1 MAGRTPNTLIMTTAS
16 YFRGILTCIALF
28 ICCNLNLQAQKE
40 AKVHGTAKMVVSE
53 HDNISLPE
61 AKQKCILHARYN
73 AIKEAFGEIINST
86 TNMAEGEL
94 NGEEINNFV
103 EETTMNAKAEWV
115 DDTKKPVINV
125 DYADDSFV
133 ITAEVWGVARE
144 IVQAQVDFTWRVLCD
159 GTESYHESDK
169 FKDKQRIYVSFR
181 SPVKGYVAIYLL
193 DSTKGEASCLL
204 PYKHNPDGFHEV
216 KAGRDYVFFDRDTD
230 RQAIPYRLT
239 TDRPAE
245 MNQVVLIFSPN
256 KFTKC
261 DETTGDRMH
270 PNSLSISDFEKW
282 VRKNQRR
289 DVDMVVDRSKYLHI
303 YGKGS

>member
-1 MAGRTPNTLIMTTAS
+1 MTTAT
-16 YFRGILTCIALF
+16 YIRGILSCMALF
-28 ICCNLNLQAQKE
+28 ICCSLNLQAQKE

-61 AKQKCILHARYN
+61 AKQKCILRARYN
-73 AIKEAFGEIINST
+73 AIKEAFGEIISST

-115 DDTKKPVINV
+115 EDSKEPVFDIKYSE
-125 DYADDSFV
+125 DCLV

-144 IVQAQVDFTWRVLCD
+144 IVQAKVDFTWHVLCD
-159 GTESYHESDK
+159 GTENYFESDK
-169 FKDKQRIYVSFR
+169 FQDKQRVFVSFR

-193 DSTKGEASCLL
+193 DSTNKEANCLL
-204 PYKHNPDGFHEV
+204 PYKTNPDGFHEV

-230 RQAIPYRLT
+230 PQAIPYRLT
-239 TDRPAE
+239 TNKPME

-261 DETTGDRMH
+261 NENRGDRLH
-270 PNSLSISDFEKW
+270 PNSLSIDNFEKW
-282 VRKNQRR
+282 VRGMTHR
-289 DVDMVVDRSKYLHI
+289 DAEMVVDRSKYLTI
-303 YGKGS
+303 MGKDS